1 MRRSREH
8 STLIPPRSPT
18 TPFPEPQ
25 MRARGP
31 HHQRPCSTVRAG
43 PPARPESSRPNG
55 AQRVVAHRRR
65 RGTRRV
71 VTAVTRHAQ
80 QHHVHR
86 PLASEWRVL
95 RCPRARRL
103 PPCHLPLGHLEGGEQ
118 RHEESRPS
126 HACDTGGSNF
136 LRSPRTPHHGGRVMS
151 FPFFSRFSPHDDARR
166 SRGAHSI
173 SFSGQTG
180 TENQRHD
187 SSTLYSLCL
196 TGYFVTQSAPSHLP
210 PCVWDTPAQRGALGC
225 SFLVSPLSLGPA
237 STVSGASSRGGVSS

>member
-151 FPFFSRFSPHDDARR
+151 FPF
-166 SRGAHSI
+166 
-173 SFSGQTG
+173 
-180 TENQRHD
+180 
-187 SSTLYSLCL
+187 L
-196 TGYFVTQSAPSHLP
+196 
-210 PCVWDTPAQRGALGC
+210 
-225 SFLVSPLSLGPA
+225 SFLVSPPTTTLGGRVGLTPSPSVGRLERKTKDMTA
-237 STVSGASSRGGVSS
+237 VLCTACV